1 VKARFQLWRSR
12 AVVLTALCCL
22 VSSVHAGLF
31 DDDEARKNIKLLG
44 EKLEAQAKETDAKLQ
59 KLDESI
65 KNLGIIQ
72 LLNQIE
78 QLNAEIARLRG
89 QAEVLANQN
98 EQLQKR
104 QRDFYLDIDT
114 RLRVLE
120 GNTAPSSSVP
130 APTSFGTPPSVTPSA
145 AASAAAG
152 GADNKVQA
160 GSAISGTN
168 ALNGAP
174 VLVPINAAS
183 VAAAEA
189 AQREKENKSYDVGTN
204 AFRRGDFA
212 AAIRAFNT
220 FYADYPQ
227 SQLAPNALYWI
238 GLCQF
243 NLKDYR
249 EARTTQENLIKKY
262 PDSSKAPDAL
272 LVVAS
277 VQAEMGDAGSARN
290 SYEDIIAKYPTSDAA
305 AKARTRLSGLRR

>member
-1 VKARFQLWRSR
+1 MDGNAAYRRVSAPFVFLLL
-12 AVVLTALCCL
+12 AGALFATSL
-22 VSSVHAGLF
+22 LATNAHAGLF
-31 DDDEARKNIKLLG
+31 DDDEARKQLKLLA
-44 EKLEAQAKETDAKLQ
+44 EKVDAQNKVNDDRFG

-78 QLNAEIARLRG
+78 LLNAEIARLRG
-89 QAEVLANQN
+89 QVEVLANQN

-120 GNTAPSSSVP
+120 GNTVPPTGAP
-130 APTSFGTPPSVTPSA
+130 ATSFGTPTSVPPAAAAVASVGAATGVATTSVPTTTVAAPTSA
-145 AASAAAG
+145 AA
-152 GADNKVQA
+152 
-160 GSAISGTN
+160 T
-168 ALNGAP
+168 
-174 VLVPINAAS
+174 
-183 VAAAEA
+183 AAAEA
-189 AQREKENKSYDVGTN
+189 AQREKENKAYDVGTN

-243 NLKDYR
+243 NLKDYGQ
-249 EARTTQENLIKKY
+249 ARTTQENLLKKY
-262 PDSSKAPDAL
+262 PDSSKAPDAM

-290 SYEDIIAKYPTSDAA
+290 SYEDIIAKYPSSDAA
-305 AKARTRLSGLRR
+305 AKARTRLSGLRK